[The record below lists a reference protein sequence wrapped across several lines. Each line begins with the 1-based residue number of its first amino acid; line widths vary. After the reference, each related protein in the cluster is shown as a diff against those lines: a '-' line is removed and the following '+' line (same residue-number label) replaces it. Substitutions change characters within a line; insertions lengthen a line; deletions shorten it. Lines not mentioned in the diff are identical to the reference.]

1 MSGVTALGVLAAAS
15 VASAGYAVYS
25 GEQAKGDRKDA
36 MNEARRNQAKAEAS
50 ADMERNRL
58 NPKKANAAGVMSG
71 IEQAAKGGASGTMLT
86 GPSGV
91 DASALQLGKSTLLGA

>member
-1 MSGVTALGVLAAAS
+1 MSGVTALGVLAGAA
-15 VASAGYAVYS
+15 VAGTAYTVYA

-36 MNEARRNQAKAEAS
+36 MNEARTNQAKAEAS

-58 NPKKANAAGVMSG
+58 NPKKANASGVMSG
-71 IEQAAKGGASGTMLT
+71 IQQAAKGGASGTMLT

-91 DASALQLGKSTLLGA
+91 DPSALQLGKSTLLGA